1 MQVVAE
7 TDGTIRVVN
16 SGPAIDG
23 ALLPKLT
30 TRFTRGQ
37 TSADGTGLG
46 LAIVKSLVEQTGG
59 ELVLSSPAPGRQ
71 DGFEARIVLPVEA
84 A

>member
-1 MQVVAE
+1 MSLLSEFREFAVKGNVVDRAV
-7 TDGTIRVVN
+7 GVI
-16 SGPAIDG
+16 IG
-23 ALLPKLT
+23 AA
-30 TRFTRGQ
+30 FNG
-37 TSADGTGLG
+37 
-46 LAIVKSLVEQTGG
+46 IVKSLVEQTGG